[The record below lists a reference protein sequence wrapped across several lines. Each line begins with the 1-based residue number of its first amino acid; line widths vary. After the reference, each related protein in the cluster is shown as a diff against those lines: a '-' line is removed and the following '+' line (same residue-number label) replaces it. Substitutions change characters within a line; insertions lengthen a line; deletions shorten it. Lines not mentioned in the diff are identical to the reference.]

1 MNIHCQLAFEHNS
14 KIPFFYD
21 VNRLTTRLS
30 LNSTPSLMLS
40 FPIYPFSFFSCTSF
54 YVSHFYLSRSFTSC
68 YISFF
73 IFVMFTSFFSLDFP
87 LWICPLLN
95 KQWKLDIFWVAT
107 RITQGLEK
115 KKSVKERMMSW
126 NKKETKQEK
135 AKVYISEKEK

>member
-87 LWICPLLN
+87 LWIYPLLN

-115 KKSVKERMMSW
+115 KKAL
-126 NKKETKQEK
+126 KKEWWAGIKRRRSRK
-135 AKVYISEKEK
+135 RRKSI